1 MYTDVDTV
9 NNNMIGRNAYARI
22 HSGGRLVENTERAGH
37 LPTKQQLSR
46 ISDHLG
52 KLKGTVDVILVDF
65 KGSLFKNQIAFL
77 NKYF

>member
-1 MYTDVDTV
+1 M
-9 NNNMIGRNAYARI
+9 
-22 HSGGRLVENTERAGH
+22 VENTERAGH